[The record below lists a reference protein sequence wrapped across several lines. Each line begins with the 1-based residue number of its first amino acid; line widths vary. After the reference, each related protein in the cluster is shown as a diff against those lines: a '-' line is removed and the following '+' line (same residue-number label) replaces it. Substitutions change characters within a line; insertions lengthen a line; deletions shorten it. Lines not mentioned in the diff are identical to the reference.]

1 MVKICLTNYR
11 KKKKKRRNKKM
22 KWGKKNINYC
32 TLVFWKIKQALDS
45 KNITV
50 KKQQYIKRKKSSNRT
65 KKYVH

>member
-1 MVKICLTNYR
+1 
-11 KKKKKRRNKKM
+11 M

-32 TLVFWKIKQALDS
+32 TLVFWKIKQVLDS